1 MKPAVVRKVLLTAL
15 LFLVIANFIKIKP
28 QFDSDDQPFDA
39 RNVFIA
45 GQIWLSGQNP
55 YNDSIIK
62 SQWAGYVKTH
72 RLDSHKQ
79 PGFPDCGMIYPFVS
93 VPMLLPYY
101 LFPNWELVQRHF
113 VHGFS
118 VLLILVIA
126 VFAGLSFK
134 NYGVKWWHILLLML
148 AFKSGWVAIL
158 LGQPLLLSFAAIMV
172 SWYAYSIGNERVSG
186 LFLGLA
192 MLKVTICLPFI
203 IYFLAHKKWRLLVFS
218 SILPLVS
225 CLVFYAVSKQF
236 YIVDMLSNMATQ
248 MQINYAGDVVNSVN
262 TNLTELG
269 ILANFYG
276 NVPYAIVSKINA
288 VMLISGFG
296 FLFITYLKKWCNAAQ
311 FLGLLVLWNF
321 LFSYHLIYDV
331 MLLVFLIPVVIDF
344 NSTRSKIVMAALV
357 SPLFLPLNGL
367 FKSVNFV
374 QFHLP
379 LTLLALF
386 LYLVYDCYRSY
397 HTQPAV

>member
-1 MKPAVVRKVLLTAL
+1 
-15 LFLVIANFIKIKP
+15 
-28 QFDSDDQPFDA
+28 
-39 RNVFIA
+39 
-45 GQIWLSGQNP
+45 
-55 YNDSIIK
+55 
-62 SQWAGYVKTH
+62 
-72 RLDSHKQ
+72 
-79 PGFPDCGMIYPFVS
+79 
-93 VPMLLPYY
+93 
-101 LFPNWELVQRHF
+101 
-113 VHGFS
+113 
-118 VLLILVIA
+118 
-126 VFAGLSFK
+126 
-134 NYGVKWWHILLLML
+134 
-148 AFKSGWVAIL
+148 
-158 LGQPLLLSFAAIMV
+158 
-172 SWYAYSIGNERVSG
+172 
-186 LFLGLA
+186 
-192 MLKVTICLPFI
+192 
-203 IYFLAHKKWRLLVFS
+203 LAHKKWRLLVFS

-225 CLVFYAVSKQF
+225 SLVFYAVSKQF